1 MASKPCLL
9 LEKNDAQKDSPTV
22 IGRKAPGRNRLGQK
36 ACRND
41 RFQGF
46 PPVFAVAKAGAFCR
60 LHFPAFRALIQD
72 GYAATGEGET
82 AWHDRWKGGM
92 SS

>member
-9 LEKNDAQKDSPTV
+9 LVKNGVQKDSPTV

-36 ACRND
+36 ACLNG

-46 PPVFAVAKAGAFCR
+46 PPVFAVMKAGAFCL
-60 LHFPAFRALIQD
+60 LHFPASRVLIQD
-72 GYAATGEGET
+72 GQATGKGET